1 MVSSTKQPAYLLPA
15 FPLVCL
21 LIGCMVDQ
29 KLFAAFN
36 QRRTFLQKLVRR
48 APWELPVWSMA
59 VAAVSVVWFE
69 CSWTTAAMIVVASL
83 LGSAAMLTSFKQSVP
98 RRQQRRFGYGLA
110 CVGFV
115 LVVAVTQQVLPVIA
129 KQRSDLLA
137 TKMLDQEVGANATIV
152 FFGKEV
158 HAVEMALGRKV
169 VHFDEKETQAAADF
183 LSQTPEAL
191 LVATD
196 LPLESLKEEIEQRV
210 SIEKAEL
217 GRHVYRAWSL
227 TPPVSRSAKQ
237 TDNENREQF

>member
-1 MVSSTKQPAYLLPA
+1 MS
-15 FPLVCL
+15 
-21 LIGCMVDQ
+21 
-29 KLFAAFN
+29 
-36 QRRTFLQKLVRR
+36 
-48 APWELPVWSMA
+48 
-59 VAAVSVVWFE
+59 
-69 CSWTTAAMIVVASL
+69 
-83 LGSAAMLTSFKQSVP
+83 TSFKQSIP

-110 CVGFV
+110 CVGCV
-115 LVVAVTQQVLPVIA
+115 LVVAVTQQMLPAIA

-137 TKMLDQEVGANATIV
+137 TKMLDQEVGSNATIV

-169 VHFDEKETQAAADF
+169 IHFDEKEARAAADF

-196 LPLESLKEEIEQRV
+196 LPLESLKEKIEQRV

-237 TDNENREQF
+237 TVNKSHEQF